1 MMGEQCLDR
10 TFFWVFFFL
19 LKQNKKNGI
28 HLQGEGIAKEPHTT
42 LKQLYHE
49 G

>member
-10 TFFWVFFFL
+10 PFFIIII
-19 LKQNKKNGI
+19 KTNKKNGI

>member
-10 TFFWVFFFL
+10 PFFFFI
-19 LKQNKKNGI
+19 KTNKKKKNGI